1 MVEFREL
8 LNVPPL
14 TNLRVGWCKVQHQ
27 QEHLSIAWISKVTDS
42 PSNLELEK
50 TSQAYTYDGGC
61 VKTRAESTDLATW
74 PFSHTK

>member
-1 MVEFREL
+1 MTVRVSVPVPAVPAICVKDTRHRWAVVEFREL

-50 TSQAYTYDGGC
+50 TS
-61 VKTRAESTDLATW
+61 SLL
-74 PFSHTK
+74 